1 MEEDL
6 HSDFP
11 QQDYQVESANMIMND
26 LLKQNATQNEEDS
39 PQEEDETIGED
50 VRRIMH
56 EVFLKSFNG
65 DKESP

>member
-1 MEEDL
+1 
-6 HSDFP
+6 
-11 QQDYQVESANMIMND
+11 MIMND
-26 LLKQNATQNEEDS
+26 LLKQNAAQNEEDS
-39 PQEEDETIGED
+39 HQEEDETIGED